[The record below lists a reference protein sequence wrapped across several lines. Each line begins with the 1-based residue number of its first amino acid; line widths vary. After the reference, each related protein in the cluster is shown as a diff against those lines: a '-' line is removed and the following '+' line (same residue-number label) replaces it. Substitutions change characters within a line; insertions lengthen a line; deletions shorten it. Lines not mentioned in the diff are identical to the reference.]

1 MSGCNHART
10 LRAAHRRRSAR
21 LALIATVAASLVFS
35 GTGVAT
41 AFAEDPPS
49 SEQVSVS
56 EALNE
61 PAPEIEPEEQPA
73 ASEEQQ
79 PEDAAQ
85 PPVAGTPDVPVVP
98 PTVED
103 ESPAT
108 GTLYPPN
115 LAAEPPALGPQ
126 SIQPLSD
133 PPSAPPN
140 TAPILVRSWD
150 RATVQYGSSFL
161 GQPLGFAQLSNV
173 NWEPGET
180 VTVSVTYT
188 RPVVHCSYV
197 SQPGSIYEQTVHQ
210 YGIGTSVAI
219 IWSGAEPVSVSPTH
233 GTPPFSSGGAV
244 YSGGGSVSWQPQG
257 SDRIWPFTDPEDG
270 IKPGTSY
277 SATFVA
283 PDDTTQRPL
292 ARINTTALPENA
304 CNYSD
309 AGHSATPTVRLTG
322 FVEIDAGTA
331 DSVPHAT
338 FVAAANPSDP
348 FEIVF
353 ENRSADPE
361 DAATD
366 LGYLWDFGDGST
378 STAQHPTHRY
388 EAPGTYTVTLTVTDS
403 SGQTSTATQEIQI
416 LTGLIVN
423 STGDGSAEDPADG
436 CDTGGTVN
444 GEPECTLRAAIE
456 AANAA
461 GGGEITFDIAG
472 TPVIA
477 LGSTLPR
484 IETAVTV
491 DGTTQSGGWVEVIGG
506 GLAGLR
512 LAGPGSEV
520 SGLALHGAEYGVGV
534 NEGEHRLTGVRL
546 GLDRSGASTGDT
558 EVGLGLQG
566 GRVSLNASEV
576 AAEVGVSASGPV
588 EITGSR
594 IGVDSAGT
602 AIPGVDAGI
611 LIAGPE
617 SVVTG
622 STIHGKTVGVL
633 LYGAGASDAQVRDNV
648 IGTEDSGIGVSVQG
662 APGASITGNT
672 IVADGHAGV
681 LVSGSNQTTEMGD
694 ELVLNSPL
702 DEPAAGAVTGGDTL
716 VEGNTIAGD
725 TLRAGVWA
733 WAGADR
739 VTVTDTVIAGTQ
751 YGVILD
757 GGAGHTVRGSTIGS
771 ADVPVGL
778 GIDAQ
783 NVSALRI
790 GDTTAGGNVIV
801 ADGDV
806 GIRLGLTGTNNQVGG
821 NTITAAGTIAL
832 TATGSGTLTV
842 VGNVVRAQAGF
853 TIDDDFASLTVVGN
867 TLTSD
872 SPESGQLSGI
882 LAAAGVLEVRGNEV
896 TGFGTGIAAEAPAA
910 TVTENIVLDAAIGGI
925 VVAGDGSEVTG
936 NRVAGSADGIVVAG
950 QGVTVAGNRV
960 GLEATGDTVVGNSGT
975 GILVRQGRAE
985 VRGNAVAGSGEHG
998 IDVASGAT
1006 ATLTANRIWLS
1017 GGQAIRTAT
1026 GPDAPT
1032 LRAAIAVYGQPNATR
1047 TTLLIEDIP
1056 EGASGRIEVFADD
1069 SCTAPGGEAKHVL
1082 SATRTIEAGQTTRIV
1097 HLATGHDHLTVT
1109 YTDPTGNTSALSDCA
1124 TRTDYADADNDG
1136 SVDPLDA
1143 ILGWEADPT
1152 SGLVATP
1159 NEELLLVRAAPEFD
1173 SGGDL
1178 GTIGG
1183 GVLRQLRIGEQPAGL
1198 PAGAS
1203 MPYGAVFFE
1212 VHGIEPGGRAVVVL
1226 ASLNEN
1232 VPQGTSYWKYGPAT
1246 PGAAPS
1252 WYDFVFDQ
1260 ASFTGARM
1268 TTSDFGGA
1276 LRNSYTLILADGGRG
1291 DADNTANG
1299 IVVDP
1304 GGPVLFAGSTPGGIG
1319 SLPATGSDSAG
1330 LQLGLSIALLLA
1342 ALGSALLML
1351 RDRRW
1356 KQPRLRR

>member
-1 MSGCNHART
+1 MAVQAPEVEPSETPPVEQVPADEEQAVGEVPGITTDLENPAVSPADGSDVDPEPPT
-10 LRAAHRRRSAR
+10 GADDESEYSASDESLMQALPQGFAGRSAGPGLLSNGGDDGLMHIADFVSIGINTELVAPGDVLAR
-21 LALIATVAASLVFS
+21 LYSDVPDLLRNPIVGQESVSVRLEYTGPRGTCVYGATHHTGPQGVVLRWGNLGDQRVPAAEVFS
-35 GTGVAT
+35 PQPGGAIVTESRAGLMGWWKNSQIPGANLSENVYTATFHPPTDVSIPAMRVELDLWEYPVNQHGQCISRMLPTTVEHVTVDAELEADFVAT
-41 AFAEDPPS
+41 AS
-49 SEQVSVS
+49 
-56 EALNE
+56 
-61 PAPEIEPEEQPA
+61 
-73 ASEEQQ
+73 
-79 PEDAAQ
+79 
-85 PPVAGTPDVPVVP
+85 T
-98 PTVED
+98 
-103 ESPAT
+103 
-108 GTLYPPN
+108 
-115 LAAEPPALGPQ
+115 
-126 SIQPLSD
+126 
-133 PPSAPPN
+133 
-140 TAPILVRSWD
+140 
-150 RATVQYGSSFL
+150 
-161 GQPLGFAQLSNV
+161 
-173 NWEPGET
+173 
-180 VTVSVTYT
+180 
-188 RPVVHCSYV
+188 
-197 SQPGSIYEQTVHQ
+197 
-210 YGIGTSVAI
+210 
-219 IWSGAEPVSVSPTH
+219 
-233 GTPPFSSGGAV
+233 
-244 YSGGGSVSWQPQG
+244 
-257 SDRIWPFTDPEDG
+257 TDPLE
-270 IKPGTSY
+270 Y
-277 SATFVA
+277 
-283 PDDTTQRPL
+283 
-292 ARINTTALPENA
+292 
-304 CNYSD
+304 
-309 AGHSATPTVRLTG
+309 G
-322 FVEIDAGTA
+322 FESRSTDPQQATA
-331 DSVPHAT
+331 DLSHA
-338 FVAAANPSDP
+338 
-348 FEIVF
+348 
-353 ENRSADPE
+353 
-361 DAATD
+361 
-366 LGYLWDFGDGST
+366 WDFGDGKT
-378 STAQHPTHRY
+378 STAINPTHRF
-388 EAPGTYTVTLTVTDS
+388 EAPGVYSVTLEVTNDRGQTDS
-403 SGQTSTATQEIQI
+403 
-416 LTGLIVN
+416 LTRSVTVGAGFIVN
-423 STGDGSAEDPADG
+423 STGDGSAEDPAQG
-436 CDTGGTVN
+436 CDTGDTV
-444 GEPECTLRAAIE
+444 GENDAPECTLRAAIE

-461 GGGEITFDIAG
+461 GGGAITFDIAG

-477 LGSTLPR
+477 PGSALPR
-484 IETAVTV
+484 IETPVTI
-491 DGTTQSGGWVEVIGG
+491 DGTTQPGGWVEVIGG

-520 SGLALHGAEYGVGV
+520 TGLALHGAEYGIGVG
-534 NEGEHRLTGVRL
+534 EGEHRLTGVRL

-566 GRVSLNASEV
+566 GRVSLDASEV

-594 IGVDSAGT
+594 IGVDGAGA

-611 LIAGPE
+611 FIAGPE

-622 STIHGKTVGVL
+622 STIHGETVGVL
-633 LYGAGASDAQVRDNV
+633 LYGAGASDAEVRDNV
-648 IGTEDSGIGVSVQG
+648 IGVEGSGISVSVQG
-662 APGASITGNT
+662 APGARITGNT
-672 IVADGHAGV
+672 VVADGHAGV
-681 LVSGSNQTTEMGD
+681 LISGSNQTTEIGD
-694 ELVLNSPL
+694 ELELNSPL

-716 VEGNTIAGD
+716 VEGNTISGD

-771 ADVPVGL
+771 MDAPVGL

-806 GIRLGLTGTNNQVGG
+806 GIRLGLTGTNNQVSG

-842 VGNVVRAQAGF
+842 AGNVVRAQAGF
-853 TIDDDFASLTVVGN
+853 TIDDGFASLTVVGN

-950 QGVTVAGNRV
+950 QGVTVTGNRV
-960 GLEATGDTVVGNSGT
+960 GLEATGDTVVGNSST
-975 GILVRQGRAE
+975 GILVRQGSAE

-1056 EGASGRIEVFADD
+1056 EGAGGRIEVFSDD

-1152 SGLVATP
+1152 SGLLATP
-1159 NEELLLVRAAPEFD
+1159 NEQLLLVRAAPEFD

-1232 VPQGTSYWKYGPAT
+1232 VLQGTSYWKYGPAT

-1304 GGPVLFAGSTPGGIG
+1304 GGPVLFAGSTPGGNDPNGDTPARIG

-1330 LQLGLSIALLLA
+1330 LQFGLSIALVLA